1 MITIVL
7 ATMVYAPIF
16 EELLCRATVYRNNE
30 IMGQPFA
37 IVISGLF
44 FGLIH
49 MNYTQIPFAMVLGG
63 LFAFM
68 YAKTR
73 SIFPA
78 IIVHFI
84 INSFSTTLMLCY
96 SSVGLNTETLKTM
109 ENAEVTELMLQNI
122 PEMLL
127 VFGIILLIF
136 ALIATGVVFFIIE
149 LVKNRKQ
156 LKLRKGI
163 FEIPTGKKIA
173 VYFTAPVTLLTLAV
187 MLAITISNAMG
198 S

>member
-1 MITIVL
+1 
-7 ATMVYAPIF
+7 
-16 EELLCRATVYRNNE
+16 
-30 IMGQPFA
+30 
-37 IVISGLF
+37 
-44 FGLIH
+44 
-49 MNYTQIPFAMVLGG
+49 MVLGG

-84 INSFSTTLMLCY
+84 INSFSTTLMLCC

-122 PEMLL
+122 PAMLI
-127 VFGIILLIF
+127 VSAIILLIF
-136 ALIATGVVFFIIE
+136 GLIATGVVFFIIE

-198 S
+198 N

>member
-1 MITIVL
+1 
-7 ATMVYAPIF
+7 
-16 EELLCRATVYRNNE
+16 
-30 IMGQPFA
+30 
-37 IVISGLF
+37 
-44 FGLIH
+44 
-49 MNYTQIPFAMVLGG
+49 
-63 LFAFM
+63 M

-78 IIVHFI
+78 MIVHFI

-109 ENAEVTELMLQNI
+109 EDAEVAKLMLQNI
-122 PEMLL
+122 PVMLL

-156 LKLRKGI
+156 LILRKGI
-163 FEIPTGKKIA
+163 FEISTGKKIA

-187 MLAITISNAMG
+187 MLVITISNAMG
-198 S
+198 N